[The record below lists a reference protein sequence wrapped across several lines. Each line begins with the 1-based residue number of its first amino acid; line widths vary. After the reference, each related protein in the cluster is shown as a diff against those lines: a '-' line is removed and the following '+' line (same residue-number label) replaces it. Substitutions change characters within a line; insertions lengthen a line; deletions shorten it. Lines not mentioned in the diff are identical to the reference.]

1 MTAEPINMVIN
12 LVDIPV
18 DVNISLVLPVF
29 QLICV
34 NVQSL
39 RDGEDAETTKDF
51 NGTELP
57 FYSTM
62 LDL

>member
-1 MTAEPINMVIN
+1 MTAETTNMVIN
-12 LVDIPV
+12 HVDIPV
-18 DVNISLVLPVF
+18 DVNISLVLPAF

-39 RDGEDAETTKDF
+39 RDGEDTETTKDF

-57 FYSTM
+57 FYFTM